1 MLVFLN
7 NLDKIK
13 SVSCMEKMTNIIVSD
28 LSFDSKD
35 EYDIIRSNI
44 SFINLLL
51 EEGEREPT
59 KSWSTK
65 MLF

>member
-1 MLVFLN
+1 
-7 NLDKIK
+7 
-13 SVSCMEKMTNIIVSD
+13 MEKMNNIIVSD

-51 EEGEREPT
+51 
-59 KSWSTK
+59 
-65 MLF
+65 